1 MTDIKHALQKN
12 RMLILSVALLIL
24 TWELIARLGLISSL
38 IFPPPS
44 KIFSYTLTSIS
55 NGEIFSALAVTLM
68 RLLAGFIAGFV
79 SGVLIGWGMTYSER
93 LRNFVEPVVAALYP
107 IPKLAIFP
115 FIMFLFG
122 IGEVSKIVVV
132 AMTVFF
138 PIMINTLA
146 GVNQINPVYLQV
158 AQNYGAGKLKT
169 FTTVIFLGSLPW
181 VMAGARIAMN
191 TGFTVLIAV
200 ELLNASSGLGVL
212 IWFGWE
218 TLNIL
223 KLYTALITIALMGI
237 TINFIFNLLFTK
249 YLPWHQQAYPGQ
261 GA

>member
-1 MTDIKHALQKN
+1 MTNVKHTLQKN
-12 RMLILSVALLIL
+12 IPLVFVTALLAL
-24 TWELIARLGLISSL
+24 TWELVSHLGWISPL

-55 NGEIFSALAVTLM
+55 NGEIFSALAITLM
-68 RLLAGFIAGFV
+68 RLLAGFVAGFV
-79 SGVLIGWGMTYSER
+79 PGILLGWAMTYSAR
-93 LRNFVEPVVAALYP
+93 LRYFIEPLVAALYP

-122 IGEVSKIVVV
+122 IGEISKTIVV

-138 PIMINTLA
+138 PILINTLA
-146 GVNQINPVYLQV
+146 GVNQINPVYLQT

-169 FTTVIFLGSLPW
+169 FATVIFPGSLPW
-181 VMAGARIAMN
+181 VLAGARIAVN

-200 ELLNASSGLGVL
+200 ELLNANSGLGVL

-218 TLNIL
+218 TLNTL
-223 KLYTALITIALMGI
+223 KLYTALITIALLGI
-237 TINFIFNLLFTK
+237 IINLIFNYLFSK
-249 YLPWHQQAYPGQ
+249 YLPWHQQVHTG
-261 GA
+261 